1 MHEHLRGFNEAVLE
15 RIFHDIAMSNSQNIS
30 NFLGVSTQNFL
41 DQLEDRQVYYK
52 ESKVL
57 NIIISKMAKYFNQ
70 THEEVFQKIKKG
82 FFTGD
87 MMHLRLIEE
96 VFGPGSLRVLA
107 AMGTEGATK
116 DTDEGELYKKIEE
129 FFLSENQEERN
140 RLADDILATRERLAY
155 KKRTGLFKK

>member
-1 MHEHLRGFNEAVLE
+1 
-15 RIFHDIAMSNSQNIS
+15 
-30 NFLGVSTQNFL
+30 
-41 DQLEDRQVYYK
+41 
-52 ESKVL
+52 
-57 NIIISKMAKYFNQ
+57 MAKYFNQ